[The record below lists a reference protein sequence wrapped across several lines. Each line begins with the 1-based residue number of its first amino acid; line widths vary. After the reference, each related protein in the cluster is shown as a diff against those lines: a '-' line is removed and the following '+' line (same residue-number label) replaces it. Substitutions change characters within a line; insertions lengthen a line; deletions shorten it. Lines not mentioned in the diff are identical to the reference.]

1 MHEGV
6 LTHFF
11 NTAENLDYVGPYP
24 EAEFYRADYMSGDER
39 AGFLEWHGKQKGKIF
54 CNKEELL
61 AYCMDESL

>member
-6 LTHFF
+6 LPHFF

-24 EAEFYRADYMSGDER
+24 ETEFYGADYMSGDKR
-39 AGFLEWHGKQKGKIF
+39 AGFLEWHGKQKDKIF
-54 CNKEELL
+54 RNKEELL